1 MTMGNL
7 DRIATLVAF
16 LLLASMPAA
25 VGQSQH
31 ARLDEE
37 REARDLRVE
46 KIRSKLAEVRKSE
59 KRPTVALVLSGGG
72 AKGAAHVGVIRYLE
86 SIGMPVDVV
95 LGTSMGGLVG
105 GLYSLGYDA
114 GQLDTLIRGIDW
126 DMALSDKV
134 PRDYLSY
141 TRVKYKEKFV
151 VSFPF
156 YYSKDDY
163 IRQKEDDNRYPRRS
177 DDQLHFGADQADAS
191 DLVKDN
197 ILGSLPSGMVYGQ
210 NVSNIFSSM
219 SVGYQDEID
228 FYDLPIPFIC
238 VATDLVTGTAKIWT
252 RGKINTALRS
262 TMSIPG
268 LFAPVKT
275 DGMVLVDGGMRNNYP
290 TDLARKIG
298 ADIIIGVNLSSGYR
312 TYSEINNL
320 GEIIDSGIDLMGR
333 SSFESNVDI
342 PDVTLKPDLT
352 GYNMLS
358 FTPASIDT
366 IIRKGYESAL
376 AEAPALDS
384 LLRLTGSAGTKLRN
398 RKAEDLG
405 ARKVMIDG
413 IEVTGVSDKESLFLQ
428 DRMKMF
434 AGTRMGKDEIED
446 AVANIFG
453 TNAFDYVNYELHGSQ
468 EPYRLEL
475 KCKKGPISQVGFG
488 FRVDTEEIVSV
499 LLNIGIGVQKIQGS
513 MLDFTGKVG
522 TNPYASLHYSYVAPK
537 GMTLNAETSV
547 RYTNRNTFSLGDNRL
562 GINYFN
568 QRTDLYL
575 SNIRW
580 SRFFFKTGIRSDYYR
595 INSLMSEDVI
605 GDYDFS
611 SLTNNYFSSFIKGEH
626 YSFDNGYF
634 PTRGR
639 STVLSY
645 EWIYGGLPH
654 DIGHFHVLMLSAR
667 AVHGTEHIAF
677 LPSVNI
683 RYLIGDD
690 VPVPYINAIGGLMP
704 GRYIEQQVPFVGVSN
719 AAAMQNILGVVGGEF
734 RVRLS
739 TNNYLSLMGNFAVSA
754 NDLGDFENFGSGN
767 VKTVTGMGV
776 QYAYNSIIGPLKAN
790 VNWSTLTHKVGLYL
804 GVGFDF

>member
-499 LLNIGIGVQKIQGS
+499 LLNIGIGVLVALAELVVDNSIRPHKGRCVII
-513 MLDFTGKVG
+513 LPLYKFNLFTC
-522 TNPYASLHYSYVAPK
+522 H
-537 GMTLNAETSV
+537 
-547 RYTNRNTFSLGDNRL
+547 RD
-562 GINYFN
+562 
-568 QRTDLYL
+568 
-575 SNIRW
+575 SNIGKEKCLTVW
-580 SRFFFKTGIRSDYYR
+580 SVIRK
-595 INSLMSEDVI
+595 VQ
-605 GDYDFS
+605 
-611 SLTNNYFSSFIKGEH
+611 
-626 YSFDNGYF
+626 
-634 PTRGR
+634 
-639 STVLSY
+639 
-645 EWIYGGLPH
+645 
-654 DIGHFHVLMLSAR
+654 
-667 AVHGTEHIAF
+667 
-677 LPSVNI
+677 
-683 RYLIGDD
+683 YLIGHSLKST
-690 VPVPYINAIGGLMP
+690 A
-704 GRYIEQQVPFVGVSN
+704 RYLGAVEYQIHDIVVV
-719 AAAMQNILGVVGGEF
+719 NILCYPTAEELANSLGVH
-734 RVRLS
+734 
-739 TNNYLSLMGNFAVSA
+739 
-754 NDLGDFENFGSGN
+754 LGDLIAINLYKRDILWVIFILISGIA
-767 VKTVTGMGV
+767 VK
-776 QYAYNSIIGPLKAN
+776 L
-790 VNWSTLTHKVGLYL
+790 
-804 GVGFDF
+804 